1 VKLTEDRTGRNFIRI
16 GDIVRVRPRAA
27 RRDGFEVKV
36 RAVLPDESGELAEIE
51 VFGGPGGCH
60 AIRTVRPERI
70 ERRAWTR
77 HGKPRIPRL

>member
-16 GDIVRVRPRAA
+16 GGIVRVRPRAA

-60 AIRTVRPERI
+60 AICTVRPERI